1 MNSLRYHLYF
11 FNLDSKRLELMIDFV
26 VKWNTPCR
34 TSQYS
39 PDSISHVYSI
49 HPVWRALQLYYYD
62 EQHTDITPALIDA
75 FEDGTFVCIPQPS
88 IPFGLDLS
96 CVSINITTGQSLQ
109 EIKSTIQSILFSSD
123 TLKVYYGRL
132 SLFRF
137 LFDMIPSTNSVCRK
151 RKREGSYS
159 LSNKMKKLSMT

>member
-39 PDSISHVYSI
+39 PDSISHVYFI
-49 HPVWRALQLYYYD
+49 NPIWRALQLYYC
-62 EQHTDITPALIDA
+62 EQDTDILPALIDA

-96 CVSINITTGQSLQ
+96 CVPITITTEKSIQ
-109 EIKSTIQSILFSSD
+109 EIKSTIQSILFSSN

-137 LFDMIPSTNSVCRK
+137 LFDMIPSTNSLCRK